1 MPRVETLQLREV
13 TDIDKLTICLMLM
26 IIANVLFSI
35 SNVPATG
42 LRAFCGLFH
51 LIFITA
57 FEKGTIGL
65 PVQQMGK
72 LRLGIPC
79 LVNQSR
85 PSNLCL
91 FGSSHLCSVVS
102 FTYSQMIPS
111 SYKLHSDT
119 AHKGTLTVICLYNQ
133 YINVENDFY
142 CSCTWTE
149 LTRNY
154 KAKVTT

>member
-1 MPRVETLQLREV
+1 MASTFPLMPRVETLQLREV

-35 SNVPATG
+35 SNVPGTG

-51 LIFITA
+51 LIFITT

-65 PVQQMGK
+65 PVQLMGK
-72 LRLGIPC
+72 LRLGITR

-85 PSNLCL
+85 PSNSCL

-102 FTYSQMIPS
+102 FTDSQMIPS
-111 SYKLHSDT
+111 S
-119 AHKGTLTVICLYNQ
+119 
-133 YINVENDFY
+133 
-142 CSCTWTE
+142 
-149 LTRNY
+149 
-154 KAKVTT
+154 